1 MALLTRP
8 HAAEQILASR
18 TGATRYTTAL
28 ALAAVTL
35 VTAPVGYLSMFG
47 GFRAYDDEGSF
58 LITLRDYLS
67 GHPLLTP
74 NNSYYGPFYY
84 EVIGGLFKLLG
95 IAPTNVSGRL
105 TTLVIWLVA
114 SVLGAIAAYRLTR
127 NLWLTLTAQLV
138 TFCLLT
144 ALTQEPLATYG
155 LIGLLLLGLVVA
167 ATFTSTRPRASALA
181 IGAIVGALCMVKI
194 NVGAFAVLAVVFAW
208 AAGLAPRWRRF
219 ALPAIAVVITAA
231 PLLLMANLLDRGWVL
246 ELALLAS
253 LSAAA
258 IAIAIASMPAPSR
271 RPPVPATGWLILG
284 GATVIALSL
293 AVALAGGTRP
303 TDVWNG
309 MVVISVR
316 FPQLFAWPV
325 NINPAADVWA
335 VLSLAACIA
344 FARGRVAIPD
354 LARVAAGL
362 FILVSILLLPSSLFL
377 LGLPLAWIATQ
388 GPPDEPAQYHRL
400 LLPALAVMESLQAYP
415 VAGTQLSMGALLMVP
430 VGATVLNDGINGL
443 RSRGSARF
451 APAALILAA
460 VALVLQ
466 GFLAT
471 SQFAAATPLGLPGAE
486 SVRMQPQQAAQL
498 RALVTAID
506 RDCSSFITFPGMNS
520 FYVWTGQTPPT
531 NLRYGVWWL
540 IPDAVDQQAIVRRL
554 STRSRLCV
562 VKNQAI
568 IDFWA
573 QGRPVPRQPVVDF
586 IEQNFTDGGTYGD
599 YQLLV
604 QR

>member
-1 MALLTRP
+1 VALLTRP
-8 HAAEQILASR
+8 QTAEQILATR
-18 TGATRYTTAL
+18 TGARRYTSAL

-35 VTAPVGYLSMFG
+35 VVTPVGYLSMFG

-58 LITLRDYLS
+58 VITLRDYLS

-105 TTLVIWLVA
+105 ATLVIWLVA
-114 SVLGAIAAYRLTR
+114 SALGAIAAYRLTR
-127 NLWLTLTAQLV
+127 NLWLGLTAQLV
-138 TFCLLT
+138 TFGLLT

-155 LIGLLLLGLVVA
+155 LISLLLLGLVVA
-167 ATFTSTRPRASALA
+167 ATFTSTQPRASAAA

-194 NVGAFAVLAVVFAW
+194 NIGAFAVLAALFAW
-208 AAGLAPRWRRF
+208 AAGLPTQGRRF
-219 ALPAIAVVITAA
+219 ALPAMAVVITAA
-231 PLLLMANLLDRGWVL
+231 PLLLMANLLGRGWVI
-246 ELALLAS
+246 EFALLTS

-258 IAIAIASMPAPSR
+258 IAIASIPAPSPR
-271 RPPVPATGWLILG
+271 LRVPATGWLILG
-284 GATVIALSL
+284 GATVIVLSL

-303 TDVWNG
+303 ADVWNG

-316 FPQLFAWPV
+316 FPQLFTWPV

-335 VLSLAACIA
+335 GLSLAACVV
-344 FARGRVAIPD
+344 FARVRVAIPD

-388 GPPDEPAQYHRL
+388 GRPDEPAQYHRL
-400 LLPALAVMESLQAYP
+400 LLPALAIIESLQAYP
-415 VAGTQLSMGALLMVP
+415 VAGTQLSVGALLLVP
-430 VGATVLNDGINGL
+430 VGATVLNDGISGL
-443 RSRGSARF
+443 RTRGAARF
-451 APAALILAA
+451 APAMLILAT
-460 VALVLQ
+460 VALALQ

-471 SQFAAATPLGLPGAE
+471 SQFAAATPSGLPGAE
-486 SVRMQPQQAAQL
+486 SVRMQTQQAAQL

-520 FYVWTGQTPPT
+520 LYVWTGQTPPT
-531 NLRYGVWWL
+531 DLRYGVWWL
-540 IPDAVDQQAIVRRL
+540 TPDAVAQKAMVRQL